1 MIRFPR
7 LTPFAPALSAAL
19 VLGLAPA
26 SLAQDTSSRAA
37 PPAEQAQDQAPLAGE
52 ALMAAPGVTLAEA
65 GAWLATA
72 GATVGEP
79 QTAGGR
85 TYIPVSDG
93 ALSWTLWLYACPRDV
108 CDDIQFSAIFSG
120 AGITQE
126 KVNDWNRDHRFLKA
140 FFAPAQGDTPPRAA
154 VQYDVVLTAP
164 GMVHLSEPAGIW
176 VDLLGQFARAMGL
189 DPNAASVPDAAP
201 AAED

>member
-7 LTPFAPALSAAL
+7 LTPLAPALSAAL

-26 SLAQDTSSRAA
+26 ALAQEATPQDA
-37 PPAEQAQDQAPLAGE
+37 PAEQTQDQAPLAGE

-93 ALSWTLWLYACPRDV
+93 GLSWTLWLYACPRDV

-189 DPNAASVPDAAP
+189 DPNAASAPDTAP